1 MNTVERFFRRYI
13 FSTIGIIALF
23 FAVNV
28 LLVGMFFIIA
38 YLNGVADSN
47 FPIED
52 FSNHIIVEDGKLT
65 ADTQALDIL
74 HHADA
79 WAMILNDDGTVIWED
94 GLPEKLPREYTAT
107 DIAMFSRWY
116 LDDYPVNI
124 WKRPDGLLVIGFIPG
139 SVFNHY
145 ISTNTAYIWPLC
157 IGIGVAFIINILL
170 MVYLFVR
177 NAHRV
182 EKSMEPILNGIQTL
196 SQGKAFHLEEK
207 GELAEIN
214 AGLNR
219 AGEYLIKKDNT
230 RAEWIRGIS
239 HDVRTPLSI
248 IFGYAC
254 EIEDNSDL
262 PLSTR
267 KQATAIRQK
276 SEKLRTLIAD
286 LNLTTKLEYSMYP
299 LKKKTI
305 NAVELARQVASEFL
319 NELPEQYEIEIAE
332 DSPGKLIL
340 LNGDNSLLYRMLS
353 NLIGN
358 SMVHNPNGCKI
369 TICVGLNVDTCLFDI
384 RDTGCGIDDTRLTML
399 NNGTPISST
408 QEESNSTDHGLGL
421 KIVRQIVKAR
431 GGKIYFSSTVPHGL
445 SVKIELPISGF

>member
-23 FAVNV
+23 FAVNLI
-28 LLVGMFFIIA
+28 LLGSFFIIA

-52 FSNHIIVEDGKLT
+52 FSSHIVYGDGKLT
-65 ADTQALDIL
+65 ADTQALETL
-74 HHADA
+74 HDSNA
-79 WAMILNDDGTVIWED
+79 WGMILNDNGVVIWEKD
-94 GLPEKLPREYTAT
+94 LPEELPRKYTAT

-116 LDDYPVNI
+116 LNDYPVNI
-124 WKRPDGLLVIGFIPG
+124 WKRSDGLLVIGFIPG

-157 IGIGVAFIINILL
+157 IGIVIAFIINILL
-170 MVYLFVR
+170 MIYLFIR
-177 NAHRV
+177 NAHRI
-182 EKSMEPILNGIQTL
+182 EKSMEPILNGIQSL
-196 SQGKAFHLEEK
+196 SRGKGFHLEEK

-239 HDVRTPLSI
+239 HDICTPLSV

-254 EIEDNSDL
+254 EIEDDSNL
-262 PLSTR
+262 PLSTQ
-267 KQATAIRQK
+267 KQAKTIRQK

-299 LKKKTI
+299 LKKKPV
-305 NAVELARQVASEFL
+305 NAVELVRQVASEFL
-319 NELPEQYEIEIAE
+319 NEFPEQYELEISA
-332 DSPGKLIL
+332 DNTSRLIL
-340 LNGDNSLLYRMLS
+340 LNGDDSLLYRMLS
-353 NLIGN
+353 NLINN
-358 SMVHNPNGCKI
+358 SIVHNREGCKI
-369 TICVGLNVDTCLFDI
+369 TLYVELDVDTCIFKVI
-384 RDTGCGIDDTRLTML
+384 DTGCGISDSRLDLL
-399 NNGTPISST
+399 NNGTSISST
-408 QEESNSTDHGLGL
+408 QEENISTDHGLGL
-421 KIVRQIVKAR
+421 KIVQQIVKAHHGEIHFR
-431 GGKIYFSSTVPHGL
+431 KNSPHGL
-445 SVKIELPISGF
+445 IVKISLPLI

>member
-1 MNTVERFFRRYI
+1 MNAVERFFRRYI

-23 FAVNV
+23 FAVNL

-52 FSNHIIVEDGKLT
+52 FSNHIVVEDGKLS
-65 ADTQALDIL
+65 ADTQALEIL

-94 GLPEKLPREYTAT
+94 GLPEELPRSYTAT

-124 WKRPDGLLVIGFIPG
+124 WKRSDGLLVIGFVPG
-139 SVFNHY
+139 SVLNHY
-145 ISTNTAYIWPLC
+145 ISTNTAYVWPLC
-157 IGIGVAFIINILL
+157 IGIGIAFIINILL

-182 EKSMEPILNGIQTL
+182 EKSMEPILNGIQSL
-196 SQGKAFHLEEK
+196 SQGKEFHLEEK

-239 HDVRTPLSI
+239 HDIRTPLSI

-254 EIEDNSDL
+254 EIEDNSSL

-276 SEKLRTLIAD
+276 SEKLRALITD
-286 LNLTTKLEYSMYP
+286 LNLTTKLEYSMYA

-305 NAVELARQVASEFL
+305 NAVELTRQVASEFL
-319 NELPEQYEIEIAE
+319 NELPEQYEIEIIE
-332 DSPGKLIL
+332 DSPDKPVF
-340 LNGDNSLLYRMLS
+340 LNGDDSLLYRMLS

-358 SMVHNPNGCKI
+358 SIVHNPNGCKI
-369 TICVGLNVDTCLFDI
+369 TLCVGVDVDSCYFEI
-384 RDTGCGIDDTRLTML
+384 SDTGCGISDSRMALL
-399 NNGTPISST
+399 NSGVSISST
-408 QEESNSTDHGLGL
+408 QEENNGADHGLGH
-421 KIVRQIVKAR
+421 KIVRQIVKAHH
-431 GGKIYFSSTVPHGL
+431 GKLHFLKNPPHGL
-445 SVKIELPISGF
+445 TIKISLPLK

>member
-23 FAVNV
+23 FAVN
-28 LLVGMFFIIA
+28 LILSGSFFIIA

-52 FSNHIIVEDGKLT
+52 FSSHIVYGDGKLT
-65 ADTQALDIL
+65 ADTQALETLD
-74 HHADA
+74 DSNA
-79 WAMILNDDGTVIWED
+79 WAMILNDNGVVIWEKD
-94 GLPEKLPREYTAT
+94 LPEELPRKYTAT

-116 LDDYPVNI
+116 LNDYPVNI
-124 WKRPDGLLVIGFIPG
+124 WKRSDGLLVIGFIPG

-157 IGIGVAFIINILL
+157 IGIVIAFIINILL
-170 MVYLFVR
+170 MIYLFIR
-177 NAHRV
+177 NAHRI
-182 EKSMEPILNGIQTL
+182 EKSMEPILNGIQSL
-196 SQGKAFHLEEK
+196 SRGKGFHLEEK

-239 HDVRTPLSI
+239 HDICTPLSV

-254 EIEDNSDL
+254 EIEDDSSL
-262 PLSTR
+262 PLSTQ
-267 KQATAIRQK
+267 KQAKTIRQK

-299 LKKKTI
+299 LTKKPV
-305 NAVELARQVASEFL
+305 NAVELVRQVASEFL
-319 NELPEQYEIEIAE
+319 NELPEQYELEISA
-332 DSPGKLIL
+332 DNMGRLIL
-340 LNGDNSLLYRMLS
+340 LNGDDSLLYRMLS
-353 NLIGN
+353 NLINN
-358 SMVHNPNGCKI
+358 SIVHNREGCKI
-369 TICVGLNVDTCLFDI
+369 TLYVELDVDTCIFKVI
-384 RDTGCGIDDTRLTML
+384 DTGCGISDSRLDLL
-399 NNGTPISST
+399 NNGTSISST
-408 QEESNSTDHGLGL
+408 QEENISIDHGLGL
-421 KIVRQIVKAR
+421 KIVQQIVKAHHGEIHFR
-431 GGKIYFSSTVPHGL
+431 KNSPHGL
-445 SVKIELPISGF
+445 IVKISLPLI